1 MLEAFPVYSEKLKN
15 ERLIRVYTPP
25 AYQYEKKSYPVLYMH
40 DGQNVFNDEDAIGG
54 SSLQLE
60 KYLNENEL
68 DIIVVAID
76 QNSPER
82 KDEYCPWPN
91 NEYSRKLLA
100 DESLSFGG
108 KGDLYSN
115 FVVEELKPLIDGKY
129 RTQKN
134 RSAMAGISMGGQI
147 SLYIACKY
155 PGVFKDLIMLSSA
168 FYANQEEMENLLKST
183 DMAGINSFY
192 MDCGTD
198 EAGAGTFISK
208 EFLASN
214 KTIYEIVKQKITH
227 AKFEA
232 IEGNEHHYR
241 FFQERVTALFS
252 FINKKG
258 NKGQLKRKYG
268 DRTGW
273 SRLIKR
279 EFRQMRIQDESFTGD
294 VTLLNMNKV
303 SAPVMFYYP
312 NGKVC
317 VVDDGYSWLQHFP
330 ENERFSLTTVFDDT
344 GDVVQWYID
353 ICLANGNEDGRPWM
367 DDLYLDI
374 ILLPGGDIIQKD
386 AEELE
391 AALTEGIITEEFYR
405 IAWDE
410 AKRITLLL
418 EQDRFELI
426 KKTKEHRL
434 LILEQ

>member
-1 MLEAFPVYSEKLKN
+1 MLEVFPIYSEKLKN

-25 AYQYEKKSYPVLYMH
+25 AYQHEQKSYPVLYMH

-60 KYLNENEL
+60 KYLDSNDLE
-68 DIIVVAID
+68 IIVVAID

-108 KGDLYSN
+108 KGGLYSS
-115 FVVEELKPLIDGKY
+115 FVVEELKPLIDYKY

-155 PGVFKDLIMLSSA
+155 PHVFKDLIILSSA
-168 FYANQEEMENLLKST
+168 FYANQEEMENLLESADLT
-183 DMAGINSFY
+183 GIDSFY
-192 MDCGTD
+192 MDCGTE
-198 EAGAGTFISK
+198 EAGTGSFIST

-214 KTIYEIVKQKITH
+214 KSIQEIVQRKIPH
-227 AKFEA
+227 ASFQVL
-232 IEGNEHHYR
+232 EGNEHHYR
-241 FFQERVTALFS
+241 FFQNRVPALFT
-252 FINKKG
+252 FLNKEDKR
-258 NKGQLKRKYG
+258 KLKRKYG
-268 DRTGW
+268 DRSGW
-273 SRLIKR
+273 NRLIKR
-279 EFRQMRIQDESFTGD
+279 DFKQMKIEDGSFAGD
-294 VTLLNMNKV
+294 VTLLTMNQV
-303 SAPVMFYYP
+303 SAPAIFNYP
-312 NGKVC
+312 SSKVC
-317 VVDDGYSWLQHFP
+317 VVADGYSWLQHFP
-330 ENERFSLTTVFDDT
+330 ENERFSLTTVFDDM
-344 GDVVQWYID
+344 DNIVQWYID
-353 ICLANGNEDGRPWM
+353 ICLENGNENGRPWM

-374 ILLPGGDIIQKD
+374 VVLPDGDIIHKD

-391 AALTEGIITEEFYR
+391 AALADGVITEEFYR
-405 IAWDE
+405 IAWAE

-434 LILEQ
+434 LLLEQ

>member
-1 MLEAFPVYSEKLKN
+1 MLEAFLFYSEKLKN

-40 DGQNVFNDEDAIGG
+40 DGQNVFNDEDAIGD

-91 NEYSRKLLA
+91 NEYSRILLS

-108 KGDLYSN
+108 KGNLYSS
-115 FVVEELKPLIDGKY
+115 FVVEELKPLIDRKY

-155 PGVFKDLIMLSSA
+155 PRVFKDLILLSSA
-168 FYANQEEMENLLKST
+168 FYANQEEMENLLELADLT
-183 DMAGINSFY
+183 GINSFY

-198 EAGAGTFISK
+198 EAGAGTFMSK

-214 KTIYEIVKQKITH
+214 KTIYEIVKQKIPH
-227 AKFEA
+227 AAFEA
-232 IEGNEHHYR
+232 IEGNEHHYE
-241 FFQERVTALFS
+241 FFQQRVPALFS

-268 DRTGW
+268 DRNGW
-273 SRLIKR
+273 RRLIKR
-279 EFRQMRIQDESFTGD
+279 EFRQMKIQDGSFAGD
-294 VTLLNMNKV
+294 VTLLTMNKV
-303 SAPVMFYYP
+303 SAPAIFDYP
-312 NGKVC
+312 NIKVC
-317 VVDDGYSWLQHFP
+317 VVDNGYSWLQHFP
-330 ENERFSLTTVFDDT
+330 QNERFSLTTVFDEK
-344 GDVVQWYID
+344 GNIVQWYID
-353 ICLANGNEDGRPWM
+353 ICLANGNENGRPWM
-367 DDLYLDI
+367 DDLFLDI
-374 ILLPGGDIIQKD
+374 ILLPNGDIIQKD

-391 AALTEGIITEEFYR
+391 AALSEGVISEEFYR

>member
-1 MLEAFPVYSEKLKN
+1 MLETFPLYSEKLKN

-25 AYQYEKKSYPVLYMH
+25 AYQSEKKSYPVLYMH

-54 SSLQLE
+54 SSLHLE

-68 DIIVVAID
+68 EIIVVAID

-91 NEYSRKLLA
+91 NEYSRKLLS

-108 KGDLYSN
+108 KGDLYSS
-115 FVVEELKPLIDGKY
+115 FVVEELKPLIERKY

-155 PGVFKDLIMLSSA
+155 PHVFKDLIMLSSA
-168 FYANQEEMENLLKST
+168 FYANQEEMENLLASADLT
-183 DMAGINSFY
+183 GIDSFY

-198 EAGAGTFISK
+198 EAGAGTYISK

-214 KTIYEIVKQKITH
+214 KKIYEIIKQKITH
-227 AKFEA
+227 AVFEA
-232 IEGNEHHYR
+232 IEGNEHHYK
-241 FFQERVTALFS
+241 FFQQRVPALFS
-252 FINKKG
+252 FMNRDE
-258 NKGQLKRKYG
+258 NTVQLKRKYG
-268 DRTGW
+268 DRNGW
-273 SRLIKR
+273 SRLLKK
-279 EFRQMRIQDESFTGD
+279 EFRQMKIQDGSFTGD
-294 VTLLNMNKV
+294 VTLLTMNKV
-303 SAPVMFYYP
+303 SAPAIFDYS
-312 NGKVC
+312 NRKVC

-330 ENERFSLTTVFDDT
+330 QNERFSLTTVFDEA
-344 GDVVQWYID
+344 GNIVQWYID
-353 ICLANGNEDGRPWM
+353 ICLANGNENGRPWM

-374 ILLPGGDIIQKD
+374 ILLPNGDIIRKD

-391 AALTEGIITEEFYR
+391 AALLEGVITEELYR
-405 IAWDE
+405 VAWEE
-410 AKRITLLL
+410 ANRITLLL

-434 LILEQ
+434 LLLRQ